1 MKKIRNIFQKINFI
15 FDTKEKVK
23 LILLLFGIL
32 LTTVLEL
39 VGVVAIMP
47 FVNVVMDPTVIERT
61 AYLNWLYNILKLNSV
76 NVFIAIL
83 GLILIIVYIAK
94 NLGLILL
101 YYAQYAFTF
110 NTQKKLSSRM
120 LKCYMNQSYTF
131 HLLNNSAELM
141 RNIESDVTMMFQ
153 AIISIFGL
161 IAEVCVCAILGVY
174 LLIQDKSIAVGLAV
188 ILGLF
193 VLIFAKPFKNYLTR
207 IGNEDRFYRAGITK
221 WLHQSLGGIKETK
234 ILAREEYFCEQ
245 FDSNYSDW
253 SERQK
258 KYRLLQ
264 VAPRPVMEGVCIT
277 ALLGVII
284 LKLLHGTNSAYFI
297 TTVSVFAVAAMRLLP
312 SVNRITTN
320 YGMVMFN
327 MPAFDAVY
335 RDLKDIEE
343 LQKEMINKKVTDEK
357 LLFEKQIRLQKV
369 SFSYPG
375 KEENVLE
382 GIDLEIRKNQSVAF
396 VGPSGAGKTTLVDII
411 LGILEPTEGKV
422 LVDTLDILE
431 YQEQWR
437 KNLGYIPQS
446 IYLMDD
452 TIKNNIL
459 FGNKCEDEEQLWK
472 AIEEAQL
479 KEFILSLEKGID
491 TVIGEDGI
499 CLSGGQRQR
508 IGIARA
514 LYTNPSVLVLD
525 EATSALDNET
535 EEAVME
541 AINHFTGNKTLIII
555 AHRLS
560 TIKQCD
566 VIFEVKEKKVTQIK

>member
-110 NTQKKLSSRM
+110 DTQKKLSSRM